1 MCLGVCPVMV
11 DNPNM
16 SADYSKNRAFDEKY
30 YLDLIEKAIRENGHT
45 ERKDANDLLQNKLPE
60 WIDDKQRKIKINKL
74 LPELRR
80 KNRIQN
86 NERDSEPK

>member
-11 DNPNM
+11 DNPM
-16 SADYSKNRAFDEKY
+16 SADYSKNRAFDKKY
-30 YLDLIEKAIRENGHT
+30 YLDLIEKVIREHGHM
-45 ERKDANDLLQNKLPE
+45 ERKDANDLLQYKLPE
-60 WIDDKQRKIKINKL
+60 WIDDKQRKIKINNL

-86 NERDSEPK
+86 NGSDSEPK

>member
-1 MCLGVCPVMV
+1 MYVLACPVMV
-11 DNPNM
+11 DNPM
-16 SADYSKNRAFDEKY
+16 SADYSKNRAFDKKS
-30 YLDLIEKAIRENGHT
+30 YLDLIEKAIREHGHL

-74 LPELRR
+74 LKELRR

-86 NERDSEPK
+86 NGSDSAPK